1 MDWQAV
7 GQTVITAAAI
17 VGGLALI
24 WDKFL
29 GRIVFRPLARL
40 VKREIDD
47 AIREVVRAELALA
60 TAELQPNGG
69 TSMKDDVTRLA
80 GDVHQLAGDVV
91 EMKRQLEMLLQ
102 GR

>member
-1 MDWQAV
+1 MDWQTV
-7 GQTVITAAAI
+7 GQTVITAAAV
-17 VGGLALI
+17 VGGIALI

-47 AIREVVRAELALA
+47 AIRDVVRAELRVA
-60 TAELQPNGG
+60 TAELQPDGG
-69 TSMKDDVTRLA
+69 SSMKDDVTALT
-80 GDVHQLAGDVV
+80 GDVHQLAADIVD
-91 EMKRQLEMLLQ
+91 MKRQLEMLLQ